1 MALATSSRMKLID
14 RYLASA
20 IAIST
25 LLVLAVLMA
34 LFSFIQFV
42 DTLGDVGKANFQLA
56 DAVRYVLLSL
66 PRQGYEVFPMAA
78 LLGTTLG
85 LSALAADSELVAM
98 RAAGVSVLRI
108 VAAAMKVGLLLAVVA
123 VLVGEYLVPVTERIA
138 EQGRAAALKVRIKQ
152 QKDLGLWL
160 RDGATYVHVGEV
172 LPDLSLLRVD
182 IYEFDAGDR
191 LVRHVRA
198 ARGSYNNDNN
208 DARWQLADVRESAID
223 VQQVTT
229 RRVRLQD
236 WPTGLTPDLFKVF
249 TVRPEALSVPQ
260 LYQYMRHLDQNRQN
274 TGPYALAFW
283 QKLVSPFSTVVM
295 MVVAIPF
302 VFGLQRSGGVGARLF
317 SGIVLGLAFFVVSRG
332 FGYFGL
338 LYGVPAV
345 LGATLPTLLF
355 FGFALVMLRRVR

>member
-1 MALATSSRMKLID
+1 MKLID

-34 LFSFIQFV
+34 LFSFILFV

-108 VAAAMKVGLLLAVVA
+108 VGAAMKVGLLLAVVA
-123 VLVGEYLVPVTERIA
+123 VLVGEYLVPGTERMA
-138 EQGRAAALKVRIKQ
+138 EQGRAAALKVRVKQ

-172 LPDLSLLRVD
+172 LPDLSLLRVE
-182 IYEFDAGDR
+182 IYEFDARDR
-191 LVRHVRA
+191 LVRQVQA
-198 ARGSYNNDNN
+198 ARGYYDTTG
-208 DARWQLADVRESAID
+208 WKLAEVRESVID
-223 VQQVTT
+223 AQQVTT
-229 RRVRLQD
+229 RRARLQD

-249 TVRPEALSVPQ
+249 AVRPEALSVPQ
-260 LYQYMRHLDQNRQN
+260 LYQYMRHLDQNKQN

-283 QKLVSPFSTVVM
+283 QKLVSPFATVVM

>member
-1 MALATSSRMKLID
+1 MKLID

-20 IAIST
+20 IAVST
-25 LLVLAVLMA
+25 LLVLAVLLA
-34 LFSFIQFV
+34 LFSFILFV
-42 DTLGDVGKANFQLA
+42 DTLGDVGKASFQLA

-123 VLVGEYLVPVTERIA
+123 VLVGEYLVPVTERMA
-138 EQGRAAALKVRIKQ
+138 EQGRSAALKVRIKQ

-182 IYEFDAGDR
+182 IYEFDASDR
-191 LVRHVRA
+191 LVRQVRA
-198 ARGSYNNDNN
+198 VRGHYS
-208 DARWQLADVRESAID
+208 ATGWQLADVHESAIEAH
-223 VQQVTT
+223 QVTT
-229 RRVRLQD
+229 RRARLQD

-260 LYQYMRHLDQNRQN
+260 LYQYMRHLDQNKQN

-283 QKLVSPFSTVVM
+283 QKLMSPFATVVM

-317 SGIVLGLAFFVVSRG
+317 TGIVLGLAFFVVSRG

-345 LGATLPTLLF
+345 LGVTLPTLLF